1 MWRHTANKGRGATLR
16 TRACLGTPDQS
27 KVLSLQKVNK
37 DEMAD
42 YQVKVAGDP
51 VVQQPTQTSDAENYV
66 LNLDHE
72 EVKSK
77 S

>member
-1 MWRHTANKGRGATLR
+1 
-16 TRACLGTPDQS
+16 
-27 KVLSLQKVNK
+27 
-37 DEMAD
+37 MAD
-42 YQVKVAGDP
+42 YQVKVAGGDA

-77 S
+77 ALKYLDLGVFYMSCDVATFWTSRQILYSLII